1 MLRKTLGTVKDF
13 VFDFLTGFD
22 EFVFLFYEIFS
33 VCVNSRFPLLGS
45 HVANAKP
52 SDTWVISRVS

>member
-1 MLRKTLGTVKDF
+1 MLRKTLGTLLRTLTLIF
-13 VFDFLTGFD
+13 VTGFD
-22 EFVFLFYEIFS
+22 EIVSLFLRFS

-52 SDTWVISRVS
+52 QVIHG